1 MVNLENTKS
10 KSKLDPMIKKMNNLY
25 YPYLSA
31 KDKNISIKLS
41 KFVLKIYLQFPMIQF
56 GKKISLI
63 LSISLFTLSQIS
75 AQGLLTLES
84 AIEIGLKNQYSIQ
97 ISKKREIQAQNDNS
111 LGNAGFLPTITGVA
125 TKNFT
130 VSGIDQ
136 VFFGGL
142 RAPLVQSGVNSN
154 SGNAGLSMA
163 WTLYDGKGMFILR
176 DRFTEL
182 QKLGAKQTESTI
194 ENLIAQISTSYY
206 EIIRQNLRVN
216 NFRKGL
222 EISNDRLKLAK
233 DRYEVGQGSKV
244 DYYSAQVDFNEDKA
258 ALLAQEQSLMNTK
271 ISFNTLIVRNHASDV
286 SVNTNID
293 LFPKI
298 NLAELKAQAL
308 QQNPILMSA
317 ILTKKVAEYDIQN
330 LKSQQ
335 MPQID
340 LLAGY
345 NLSSVKNG
353 AGFGVEKGS
362 SDVLNYGIRATINIF
377 DGSNQK
383 RRIQNAKINA
393 EIADLQIED
402 LKNNLI
408 ASIERT
414 FVSYENALNLINLE
428 TENYAIAKQNIEI
441 AFDRFKVGIAT
452 SYELREVQRNAV
464 AAETRLIEAKFSA
477 KTAEIELIRLSGKII

>member
-1 MVNLENTKS
+1 M
-10 KSKLDPMIKKMNNLY
+10 
-25 YPYLSA
+25 
-31 KDKNISIKLS
+31 KLS
-41 KFVLKIYLQFPMIQF
+41 
-56 GKKISLI
+56 GKTIGLFISL
-63 LSISLFTLSQIS
+63 SLFSIAQIS
-75 AQGLLTLES
+75 AQTNLTLES
-84 AIEIGLKNQYSIQ
+84 AIELGLKNHYSIQ
-97 ISKKREIQAQNDNS
+97 VSKKKEIQAQNDNT

-125 TKNFT
+125 TKNYT

-136 VFFGGL
+136 EFFGGL
-142 RAPLVQSGVNSN
+142 RPPLVQSGVNSN
-154 SGNAGLSMA
+154 SGNAGVNMA

-176 DRFTEL
+176 DRFAEL
-182 QKLGAKQTESTI
+182 QKLGAKQTETTI
-194 ENLIAQISTSYY
+194 ENLIALISTSYY

-271 ISFNTLIVRNHASDV
+271 IGFNTLLVRDHSTDV
-286 SVNTNID
+286 SINTGIE

-298 NLAELKAQAL
+298 NLEELKAQAL
-308 QQNPILMSA
+308 QQNPTLMSA
-317 ILTKKVAEYDIQN
+317 ILAKKVAEFDIKN

-335 MPQID
+335 YPQID

-345 NLSSVKNG
+345 NLNSVKNG

-362 SDVLNYGIRATINIF
+362 SDILNYGLRATINIF

-393 EIADLQIED
+393 EIAELQIED
-402 LKNNLI
+402 LKNNLLS
-408 ASIERT
+408 SIEKA
-414 FVSYENALNLINLE
+414 FISYENALNLINLE
-428 TENYAIAKQNIEI
+428 TENYAIAKQNIDI

-477 KTAEIELIRLSGKII
+477 KAAEIELIRLSGKII